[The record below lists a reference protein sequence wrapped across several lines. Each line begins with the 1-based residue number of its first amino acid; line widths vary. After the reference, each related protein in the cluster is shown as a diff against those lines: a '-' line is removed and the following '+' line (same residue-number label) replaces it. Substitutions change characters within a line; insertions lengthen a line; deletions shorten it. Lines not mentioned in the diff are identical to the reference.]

1 MPLPAYMTQNPEV
14 TPLKALEN
22 RLRRLGKNVSLI
34 RQGCVVHID
43 GIATDAEN
51 GDVDRAIGIACQHAD
66 GYRLTLQARI
76 PSIDA
81 NVVPSFESRGF
92 QIVAEADEDDEQGAH
107 YVLRRAAAA

>member
-1 MPLPAYMTQNPEV
+1 MPLPAYLTQNPEI

-22 RLRRLGKNVSLI
+22 RLRRLGKNVTLV
-34 RQGCVVHID
+34 RQGCVVHLD
-43 GIATDAEN
+43 GIATDIETEN
-51 GDVDRAIGIACQHAD
+51 VDRAISIACQHAD

-81 NVVPSFESRGF
+81 NVVPSFENRGF
-92 QIVAEADEDDEQGAH
+92 QIVAEADENDEHGAH